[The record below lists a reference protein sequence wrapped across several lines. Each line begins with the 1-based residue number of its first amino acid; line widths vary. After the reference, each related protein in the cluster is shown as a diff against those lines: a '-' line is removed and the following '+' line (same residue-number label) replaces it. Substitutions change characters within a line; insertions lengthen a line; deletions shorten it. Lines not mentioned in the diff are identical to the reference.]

1 MTHIEKLKYS
11 ILTKSVVKLVAG
23 VSSMLNS
30 SITKMKLFICK
41 SVSSLKS
48 CRISFDSKFFILF
61 DKGHEMMFNSIFHH
75 NITKIYLQ

>member
-30 SITKMKLFICK
+30 SITKMKLFIYK

-48 CRISFDSKFFILF
+48 CHISFDSKYFILF
-61 DKGHEMMFNSIFHH
+61 NKGHEIMIHRIFG
-75 NITKIYLQ
+75 YESAQ